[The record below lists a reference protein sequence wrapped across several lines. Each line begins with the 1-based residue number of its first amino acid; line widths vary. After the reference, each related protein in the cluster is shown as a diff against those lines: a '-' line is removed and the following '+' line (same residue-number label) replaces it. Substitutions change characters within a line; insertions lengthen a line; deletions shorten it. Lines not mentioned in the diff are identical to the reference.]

1 MSGISPITTVIEGV
15 YNKPELPG
23 IHTTAP
29 SAKTDPLGEVFSGI
43 LDSVNEMHTQAGS
56 LEASLYSNDPVELHR
71 VMIAAEQAGVATDLL
86 LQIRN
91 RLIEGY
97 QTLMR
102 MPV

>member
-1 MSGISPITTVIEGV
+1 MSGVTPITTVIEGV
-15 YNKPELPG
+15 YNRPELPG
-23 IHTTAP
+23 LE
-29 SAKTDPLGEVFSGI
+29 SATPKPGADPLGEVFSGV
-43 LDSVNEMHTQAGS
+43 LDTVNELHTQAGVM
-56 LEASLYSNDPVELHR
+56 EESLYSNDPVELHR

>member
-1 MSGISPITTVIEGV
+1 MSGITPITGAIEGA
-15 YNKPELPG
+15 YSRPELPRPQQL
-23 IHTTAP
+23 TQAND
-29 SAKTDPLGEVFSGI
+29 SDPLGEVFGGLI
-43 LDSVNEMHTQAGS
+43 DSVNDLHMQAGS
-56 LEASLYSNDPVELHR
+56 MEDSLYSNDPVELHR
-71 VMIAAEQAGVATDLL
+71 VMIASEQAGVATDLL

>member
-1 MSGISPITTVIEGV
+1 MSEITPITGALEGV
-15 YNKPELPG
+15 FNRPELPG
-23 IHTTAP
+23 LSGLTPKAGV
-29 SAKTDPLGEVFSGI
+29 DPLGEVFSGMI
-43 LDSVNEMHTQAGS
+43 DSVNDLHTHAGVM
-56 LEASLYSNDPVELHR
+56 EESLYSNDPVELHR
-71 VMIAAEQAGVATDLL
+71 VMIAAEQAGVATDIL

>member
-1 MSGISPITTVIEGV
+1 MSGISPITTIIEGV

-23 IHTTAP
+23 IQSITPAP
-29 SAKTDPLGEVFSGI
+29 KSDPLGEIFSGI
-43 LDSVNEMHTQAGS
+43 LDSVNDLHTQAGV
-56 LEASLYSNDPVELHR
+56 LEEGLYSNDPVELHR

-102 MPV
+102 IPV